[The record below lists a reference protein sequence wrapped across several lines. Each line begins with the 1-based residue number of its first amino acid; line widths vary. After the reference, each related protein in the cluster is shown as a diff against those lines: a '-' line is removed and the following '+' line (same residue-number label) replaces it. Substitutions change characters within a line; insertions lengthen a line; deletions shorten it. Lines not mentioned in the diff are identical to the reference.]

1 MKRVKH
7 FLHVE
12 WGGDSHAGR
21 HSEYPFN
28 PLQAIMGGNSAD
40 ERAGDFACKAEIP
53 VLQRWRL
60 VGNVYRK
67 TIRLAPERARNNALA
82 DRNRLLGIQR
92 FLHPSPP
99 R

>member
-28 PLQAIMGGNSAD
+28 PLQAIMGGNSATNGQ
-40 ERAGDFACKAEIP
+40 ATSPCKAEIP
-53 VLQRWRL
+53 VLPEMET
-60 VGNVYRK
+60 GRK
-67 TIRLAPERARNNALA
+67 RI
-82 DRNRLLGIQR
+82 
-92 FLHPSPP
+92 S
-99 R
+99 